1 MIVVILIRIIIVL
14 VVVMV
19 TAVIVVVVWIMFK
32 VKIEYCNR
40 YGEGNGVKYVMVMI
54 GKVNGNDYSNCNG
67 KINGKG

>member
-1 MIVVILIRIIIVL
+1 
-14 VVVMV
+14 
-19 TAVIVVVVWIMFK
+19 MFK